1 MNMGGG
7 GGGKLYFKSMFNY
20 FIHYFFN
27 LISLEVHNI
36 TKYYKIIKVKGT
48 YH

>member
-1 MNMGGG
+1 VNMGGG
-7 GGGKLYFKSMFNY
+7 GGGKLYFKSLFY
-20 FIHYFFN
+20 FLGLFFFH